1 MALISAPSVH
11 QPSTDSA
18 RSCRGSWPRS

>member
-11 QPSTDSA
+11 QPSTDST